1 MKLIVSEDC
10 GENCEN
16 TSNPNRFGV
25 SEIISPTESRDVTD
39 HNMTQAAAKAELLKM
54 LRTNDPTKI

>member
-1 MKLIVSEDC
+1 MKIMISEDC
-10 GENCEN
+10 GENYEN

-25 SEIISPTESRDVTD
+25 SEIVSPTESRDITD

-54 LRTNDPTKI
+54 LRTTDPTKI